1 MSIPTLITPFFQDRY
16 SPELATLSAPAGQP
30 AWQVN
35 CPTLPDGT
43 LMQRIAAYNQPI
55 AEFVAAAVAR
65 GDRPVSIA
73 GDCLT
78 AIAFMAGLQ
87 RAGQHPVL
95 IWLDAHGDFNT
106 WETSPSGFLG
116 GMPLAMLV
124 GRGELTLAQVV
135 GLRSVPEEDVILCD
149 ARDLDPGEKL
159 ALNASRVVHLRELP
173 ALLTHALLARPLYI
187 HFDTDLVN
195 PADAPAM
202 SYATPGGPS
211 FTETRAVFRALAKTR
226 QIVGVSVSTWN
237 PQLDTD
243 GRTQAAC
250 MSLLFDLT
258 GQHGAEA

>member
-1 MSIPTLITPFFQDRY
+1 MPNPTLLTPFFQDRY
-16 SPELATLSAPAGQP
+16 SSELAALSAPA
-30 AWQVN
+30 WQLN

-43 LMQRIAAYNQPI
+43 LIQRIAAYNHPI

-78 AIAFMAGLQ
+78 AIAFTAGLQ
-87 RAGQHPVL
+87 RAAQRPVL

-124 GRGELTLAQVV
+124 GRGEQALAQAV
-135 GLRSVPEEDVILCD
+135 GLRPVPEEDVILCD
-149 ARDLDPGEKL
+149 ARDLDPGERL
-159 ALNASRVVHLRELP
+159 ALSASRVTHLHELP
-173 ALLTHALLARPLYI
+173 ALLAHPLLARPLYI

-195 PADAPAM
+195 PVDAPAM

-211 FTETRAVFRALAKTR
+211 LAETRAVFRALAKTR
-226 QIVGVSVSTWN
+226 QIVGISVATWN

-243 GRTQAAC
+243 DRTQAAC
-250 MSLLFDLT
+250 LSLLSDLS
-258 GQHGAEA
+258 GQNDGEA